1 MTLRRAT
8 SADFDAVVALQ
19 HAAYAP
25 NQVVLGVV
33 PIPLQADYA
42 GIFKTMEVWLAE
54 STAGLDGVLILEPRT
69 TDLLIWSIAT
79 EPARP
84 HTGLGRDMLAW
95 AEVRAR
101 QLGYDTMRLYT
112 GTVFTHL
119 VQWYG
124 RHGYTTERIEQM
136 PDRSATHMIK
146 RL

>member
-1 MTLRRAT
+1 MQLGGY
-8 SADFDAVVALQ
+8 FGFGGEVVALQ

-25 NQVVLGVV
+25 NQVVLGVL
-33 PIPLQADYA
+33 PIPLQADYVS
-42 GIFKTMEVWLAE
+42 IFKTLEVWLAE
-54 STAGLDGVLILEPRT
+54 SPAGLDGVLILEPRT
-69 TDLLIWSIAT
+69 ADLLIWSIAT

-101 QLGYDTMRLYT
+101 QLGCDTMRLYT

-124 RHGYTTERIEQM
+124 RHGYATERIEQR

>member
-25 NQVVLGVV
+25 NQVVLGVL
-33 PIPLQADYA
+33 PIPLQADYVS
-42 GIFKTMEVWLAE
+42 IFKTLEVWLAE
-54 STAGLDGVLILEPRT
+54 SPAGLDGVLILEPRT
-69 TDLLIWSIAT
+69 ADLLIWSIAT

-101 QLGYDTMRLYT
+101 QLGCDTMRLYT
-112 GTVFTHL
+112 GTVFTQL
-119 VQWYG
+119 VHWYG
-124 RHGYTTERIEQM
+124 RHGNATEHIEQM
-136 PDRSATHMIK
+136 PDRSAKHMIK